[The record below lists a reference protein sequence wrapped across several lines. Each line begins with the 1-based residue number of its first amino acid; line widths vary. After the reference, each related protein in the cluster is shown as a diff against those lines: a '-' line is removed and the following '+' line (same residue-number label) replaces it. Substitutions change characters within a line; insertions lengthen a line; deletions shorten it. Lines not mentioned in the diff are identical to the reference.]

1 MEIWQAAVLGVVQGL
16 TEFLPISSSGHLV
29 LAQQMLGLTEP
40 EMMFDVAVHVGTL
53 AAVFVVFWG
62 DLFSILRG
70 LFVYGDDQARRGRL
84 LLWLVIVG
92 SLPTALIGW
101 YFKDFFE
108 QMFSSVLTVG
118 LALILTGWLLMATAM
133 VSRRGRE
140 IEQMGA
146 GRAFL
151 VGVVQGCAITPGI
164 SRSGSTISAALL
176 LGIDRRLA
184 AHYSFVL
191 SIPAILGAL
200 ALQVHKL
207 GPPSGAQLTPL
218 LVGALAAAV
227 SGFVALKV
235 LLKIVQAGRLHWFAP
250 YCFAVGA
257 AALAWNFLR

>member
-1 MEIWQAAVLGVVQGL
+1 MHIWQAVVLGVIQGL
-16 TEFLPISSSGHLV
+16 TEFLPVSSSGHLV
-29 LAQQMLGLTEP
+29 LAQHLLGLNQP

-70 LFVYGDDQARRGRL
+70 LFVYDDQEARRGRL

-92 SLPTALIGW
+92 SVPTALIGW
-101 YFKDFFE
+101 YLKDFFE
-108 QMFSSVLTVG
+108 GMFSSVFTVG
-118 LALILTGWLLMATAM
+118 LALILTGWLLMATAL
-133 VSRRGRE
+133 VTRKGRD

-151 VGVVQGCAITPGI
+151 VGLAQGCAITPGI
-164 SRSGSTISAALL
+164 SRSGSTISTALL
-176 LGIDRRLA
+176 LGVERRLA

-200 ALQVHKL
+200 VLQVHKL
-207 GPPSGAQLTPL
+207 GGSSEAQLTPL

-227 SGFVALKV
+227 SGYLALKV
-235 LLKIVQAGRLHWFAP
+235 VLKVVQAGHLHWFAP